1 MALTHLLDTSVFSQ
15 PIRDLPLGQVMER
28 WSALNEESIC
38 ISAVVHAEL
47 MQGLLARDSK
57 KFWARYQSLL
67 ANQYPVLPF
76 DRAVAETYSRLVFEL
91 QKVGQPKPMS
101 DLMIAAT
108 ARHHNLTIATL
119 NIKDFS
125 GIPGVKVEDWGA

>member
-1 MALTHLLDTSVFSQ
+1 MALTHLLDTSVYSQ
-15 PIRDLPLGQVMER
+15 PIRDIPLEQVMER
-28 WSALNEESIC
+28 WSALNEQSIC

-47 MQGLLARDSK
+47 MQGLLARESK
-57 KFWARYQSLL
+57 KFWTRYHELL

-76 DRAVAETYSRLVFEL
+76 DSAVAETYSRLVVEL
-91 QKVGQPKPMS
+91 QKVGQPKPIA

-125 GIPGVKVEDWGA
+125 GIPGLNIEDWGA